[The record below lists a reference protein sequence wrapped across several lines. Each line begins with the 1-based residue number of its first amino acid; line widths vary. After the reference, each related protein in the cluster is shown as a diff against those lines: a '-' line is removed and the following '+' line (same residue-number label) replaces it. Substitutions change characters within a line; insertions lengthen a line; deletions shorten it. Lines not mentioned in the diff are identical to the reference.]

1 MQFVH
6 AISGFYCV
14 DFDFDQHV
22 VVTNVAVRLFSGTEP
37 RSNPLQSRRTNI
49 LKVVSYI
56 DILQGFKSSTQT
68 KTNL

>member
-1 MQFVH
+1 MH

-37 RSNPLQSRRTNI
+37 RSNPLQSRRMNI

-56 DILQGFKSSTQT
+56 IGV
-68 KTNL
+68 